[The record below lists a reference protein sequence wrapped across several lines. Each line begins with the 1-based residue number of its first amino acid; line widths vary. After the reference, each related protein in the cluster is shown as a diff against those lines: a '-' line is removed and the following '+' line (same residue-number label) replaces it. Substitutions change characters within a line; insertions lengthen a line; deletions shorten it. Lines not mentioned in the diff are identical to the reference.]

1 MDNIKNAKK
10 AEVDTT
16 KKQNVSKGGTN
27 NAEVKQAIKNI
38 DSKKALFTQAEL
50 NDMESDTSTGG
61 NGGIDTICINNK
73 DSFTTVRRSANSKQ
87 VRHLM
92 RVIAKTCSK
101 SPTGIITYQAFC
113 EAWEDENRC
122 GYKQTVPECFGHY
135 WNGSSGAT
143 PNLVRT
149 TSKYKLDLATLNDAL
164 SFNR

>member
-1 MDNIKNAKK
+1 MNMKK
-10 AEVDTT
+10 TTQGVEVDTT
-16 KKQNVSKGGTN
+16 KKQNVSGGTN

-38 DSKKALFTQAEL
+38 DSKKATFTKAEL
-50 NDMESDTSTGG
+50 DDMKSDTATGS
-61 NGGIDTICINNK
+61 NGGIDTISINNK

-92 RVIAKTCSK
+92 RIIAQECSK
-101 SPTGIITYQAFC
+101 SATGIITYQAFC
-113 EAWEDENRC
+113 EAWENENKC

>member
-1 MDNIKNAKK
+1 MNIKKTTQGV
-10 AEVDTT
+10 EVDTT
-16 KKQNVSKGGTN
+16 KKQNVSGGTN

-38 DSKKALFTQAEL
+38 DSKKATFTKAEL
-50 NDMESDTSTGG
+50 DDMKSDTSTGG

-73 DSFTTVRRSANSKQ
+73 DSFTTVRKSANSKQ

-92 RVIAKTCSK
+92 RIIAQECNK
-101 SPTGIITYQAFC
+101 SATGIITYQAFC
-113 EAWEDENRC
+113 EAWEDENKC
-122 GYKQTVPECFGHY
+122 GYTQTVPECFGHY